1 MTDSLALIIDT
12 NSNYS
17 DVWSPCFNRLNKH
30 APDIKK
36 YVFTDTASGVVDVPD
51 NIIPIIYDNSENY
64 RNQFL
69 SCIKQVKEEYIIY
82 TSEDYIL
89 FDDVNLKEIQNIC
102 NVLRDNEYSFCKL
115 IKGPEKVTQFK
126 DNLFI
131 IDQNDKNFFAQQASV
146 WNTRDFEKVFETSPH
161 QTRMQH
167 EPGGSRVCKKLGLKG
182 MQYYAGNKRR
192 GLTHYDS
199 TIYPCI
205 ATAVVKGKWNISEY
219 PTEMAEVFREFN
231 IDIFQRGHR

>member
-1 MTDSLALIIDT
+1 MSQNIAIIIDT

-17 DVWSPCFNRLNKH
+17 DVWAPCFGRLEQFAK
-30 APDIKK
+30 DIKK
-36 YVFTDTASGVVDVPD
+36 YIFTDTTSGIVEVPD
-51 NIIPIIYDNSENY
+51 NIIPIIYDNSESY

-69 SCIKQVKEEYIIY
+69 SCIKQIEEEYIIY

-89 FDDVNLKEIQNIC
+89 FDDVDFKEIQNIC
-102 NVLRDNEYSFCKL
+102 DVLRNNEYSFCKF
-115 IKGPEKVTQFK
+115 IKGPEKVTHFK
-126 DNLFI
+126 DNLFV
-131 IDQNDKNFFAQQASV
+131 IDENDRNFFAQQASV
-146 WNTRDFEKVFETSPH
+146 WNTRDFERVFETSPH

-167 EPGGSRVCKKLGLKG
+167 EPGGSRVCRQLGLKG
-182 MQYYAGNKRR
+182 LQYYAGNNRR

-231 IDIFQRGHR
+231 IDVFERGHR